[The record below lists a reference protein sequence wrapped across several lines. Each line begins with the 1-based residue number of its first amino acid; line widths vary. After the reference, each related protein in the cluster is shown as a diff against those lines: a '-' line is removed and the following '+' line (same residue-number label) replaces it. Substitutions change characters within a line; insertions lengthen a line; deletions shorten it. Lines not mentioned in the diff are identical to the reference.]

1 MEAFLR
7 PANMVDVHLDPS
19 LFLYKNNTEDVV
31 VQANP
36 KILYLKGKGRKQ
48 PSQKISE
55 RSLKSEEETGTTI
68 ADFEGMTPTSAEM
81 AEPEDEKPMLV
92 SSFELNEDSTKATDT
107 HRDFPGPEQMLVTQT
122 NDFSAP
128 FEARD
133 DVFADSAENPF
144 QFDDRITDPSTQLE
158 TVVPR
163 QTTFDEFTTLLP
175 EESNHSLAELIQK
188 EEESLPHRKFIVER
202 VLHVLSPNETMSPRL
217 RTGDVRFLNAQNH
230 FVQRDF
236 IEENDA
242 DTVEEKPCKEA
253 NFCLNG
259 GQCFQNSEG
268 KPICLCETGFI
279 GNNCEMKDAC
289 LNHACANNATC
300 ESVSEKIYKCNCR
313 KGFAGVYC
321 DFVCDLQC
329 GNGECVEKQGN
340 LMCKC
345 NPGWKGSKCDIRP
358 CRDIFNTCRIW
369 KREGQCENQLTTFFD
384 INCAASCEICTVN
397 NETIEVVDFLGYNRK
412 AYDVPIEFVNTT
424 MYSEVISFSVAPT
437 LMFKTPSINFTSI
450 STNYFDPDDVHV
462 THGFLTIDQYT
473 SDPNSSISLMS
484 VSNLGAVMI
493 EEGKM
498 TTPKNKYDGP
508 RLDLALKYN
517 HIPDELKEKVDKITR
532 AFTTRNGQLIQYITR
547 ELRSKT
553 TKYTKTYRKIQ
564 DVDFS

>member
-1 MEAFLR
+1 MESFLR

-55 RSLKSEEETGTTI
+55 RSLKSGEETGTTT

-81 AEPEDEKPMLV
+81 AESEDEKPMLV
-92 SSFELNEDSTKATDT
+92 SNFELNEDSTKATDT
-107 HRDFPGPEQMLVTQT
+107 HKDFPDPEQMFVTQT
-122 NDFSAP
+122 NDFSVP

-202 VLHVLSPNETMSPRL
+202 VLHVLSPNETTSPRL

-230 FVQRDF
+230 FIQRDF

-268 KPICLCETGFI
+268 KPICLCEAGFI

-329 GNGECVEKQGN
+329 GNGECIEKQGN

-345 NPGWKGSKCDIRP
+345 NPGWKGYKCDIRP

-397 NETIEVVDFLGYNRK
+397 NETMEEVSHL
-412 AYDVPIEFVNTT
+412 PLQ
-424 MYSEVISFSVAPT
+424 PT
-437 LMFKTPSINFTSI
+437 LSVFSWLIGEWQTNFK
-450 STNYFDPDDVHV
+450 DDVHV

-473 SDPNSSISLMS
+473 SDPSSSISLMS
-484 VSNLGAVMI
+484 VSNLGAIMI

-532 AFTTRNGQLIQYITR
+532 TFTTRNGQLIQYITS

-553 TKYTKTYRKIQ
+553 TKHTKIYRKIQ